1 MAGRRDYYEVL
12 GVPRDADAKT
22 IKSAFRVLA
31 RRYHLD
37 ISTEPDAEQR
47 FREIAEAYGVLS
59 DPARRASYDT
69 RGFAGLAGT
78 SAEDLWGGIYFA
90 DIFYVT
96 VIVDIPQQSSPRQR
110 RLYEQLRAEDAEPQK
125 GRDGR
130 PQPGQASW
138 CPRLRPQGDGYGPS
152 LDFLAGRSVTVH
164 VAETREA
171 VKIYNDLEGSAPV
184 AGLFHSTC
192 AALAEA
198 GTS

>member
-31 RRYHLD
+31 RGYHLD

-69 RGFAGLAGT
+69 RGFVGLAET

-90 DIFYVT
+90 DIFGAGAPGFGDLFERLFRPVGGGPRPGAVLAVEGNGLPRYHGHGRGNLYVT

-110 RLYEQLRAEDAEPQK
+110 RVYEQLRAEDAEPQK

-130 PQPGQASW
+130 PQPGQAS
-138 CPRLRPQGDGYGPS
+138 
-152 LDFLAGRSVTVH
+152 
-164 VAETREA
+164 
-171 VKIYNDLEGSAPV
+171 
-184 AGLFHSTC
+184 
-192 AALAEA
+192 
-198 GTS
+198 